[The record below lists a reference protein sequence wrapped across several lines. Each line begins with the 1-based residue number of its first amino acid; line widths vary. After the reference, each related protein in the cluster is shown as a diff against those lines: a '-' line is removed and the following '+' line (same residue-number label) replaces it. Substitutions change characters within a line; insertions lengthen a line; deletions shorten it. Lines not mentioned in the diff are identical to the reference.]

1 MQYCH
6 KFTAMTKEF
15 VDHLVDLITN
25 HAINAFFAPITG
37 TPSEK
42 ERVLEA
48 LGRKLLEILISLT
61 ILSKKLMFAR
71 FIRTWEVNLDVV
83 IRASESG
90 IQKLYSTSGHRIHI
104 CYAICTRTSN
114 VMSRCI
120 DVTSRRIDVTSIHL
134 DVMSL
139 AL

>member
-1 MQYCH
+1 
-6 KFTAMTKEF
+6 
-15 VDHLVDLITN
+15 VDLITN

-61 ILSKKLMFAR
+61 ILSKKLMYAR

-83 IRASESG
+83 IRASEEWDAKTVQYIRPQDAYMPRHLYQDFQCDVQMYRCD
-90 IQKLYSTSGHRIHI
+90 IQTY
-104 CYAICTRTSN
+104 
-114 VMSRCI
+114 
-120 DVTSRRIDVTSIHL
+120 
-134 DVMSL
+134 
-139 AL
+139 